1 MTAELRQG
9 CAVLVATIV
18 DDDLRAR
25 RQRLAERRARAKFWA
40 VVEAKRAGQA
50 DEAWLERHIQR
61 LRGTR

>member
-1 MTAELRQG
+1 M
-9 CAVLVATIV
+9 LVATIV

-40 VVEAKRAGQA
+40 VVEAKRK